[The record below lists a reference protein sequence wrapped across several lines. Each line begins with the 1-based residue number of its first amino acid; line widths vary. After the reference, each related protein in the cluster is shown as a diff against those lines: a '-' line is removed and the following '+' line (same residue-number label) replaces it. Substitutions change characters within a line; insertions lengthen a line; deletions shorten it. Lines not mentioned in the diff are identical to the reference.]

1 MVVSIATVRASC
13 QAVLQ
18 RGVQRR
24 RGVQRAGVVGAVVA
38 AVLGIAACGGS
49 SAPASSPTKL
59 LSQTFTTG
67 VSKIHSG
74 VLSLTLD
81 ADLKGLKALGGKPIS
96 VVASGP
102 FTEGGGS
109 IAFDFSATVTAG
121 STTIPLGILA
131 TGQKLYIEFGGTY
144 YALPAGSLGSGATP
158 LPASTGASGVAESVP
173 TTTGPSGAAGLL
185 SRLDIEP
192 LSWLT
197 TPKIVGSA
205 TVGGV
210 ATEHLSAQVD
220 IAKLVTDIGTLAKS
234 VGGSKASSIL
244 SGANLSELASAVSSA
259 QLDLYTGTSDHIL
272 REVRFALSF
281 TVPPAAQSALDGV
294 TAGSFTSDAQISD
307 LNSPETVTAPKSSQP
322 FSGLLSGAGR
332 LFGL

>member
-1 MVVSIATVRASC
+1 MVVSRATVRASC

-18 RGVQRR
+18 RGVQRK
-24 RGVQRAGVVGAVVA
+24 RGVQRAGVVAAVVA

-102 FTEGGGS
+102 FTESGGS
-109 IAFDFSATVTAG
+109 TAFNFSATVTAG

-131 TGQKLYIEFGGTY
+131 TGKKLYIEFGGTY
-144 YALPAGSLGSGATP
+144 YALPAGTLGSGATP
-158 LPASTGASGVAESVP
+158 LPSS
-173 TTTGPSGAAGLL
+173 TGPSGAAGLL
-185 SRLDIEP
+185 SRLGIKP

-197 TPKIVGSA
+197 APKIVGSA
-205 TVGGV
+205 NVGGV

-220 IAKLVTDIGTLAKS
+220 IAKLVTDLGTLAKS

-244 SGANLSELASAVSSA
+244 SGANLSELASAVNA
-259 QLDLYTGTSDHIL
+259 GQLDLYTGTSDHIL
-272 REVRFALSF
+272 REVRFAFSF
-281 TVPPAAQSALDGV
+281 TVPPAAQAALDGV
-294 TAGSFTSDAQISD
+294 TAGSFTIDVQISD

>member
-1 MVVSIATVRASC
+1 MVMVVSIATVRASR

-18 RGVQRR
+18 RGMQRK
-24 RGVQRAGVVGAVVA
+24 RGVQRAGIVAAVLA

-49 SAPASSPTKL
+49 GKPASSSATL

-102 FTEGGGS
+102 FTESGGLT
-109 IAFDFSATVTAG
+109 AFDFSATVTAG
-121 STTIPLGILA
+121 TTTIPLGILS
-131 TGQKLYIEFGGTY
+131 TGKKLYIEFGGTY
-144 YALPAGSLGSGATP
+144 YALPAGTVGSGATSWSS
-158 LPASTGASGVAESVP
+158 STGASG
-173 TTTGPSGAAGLL
+173 AAGLFSQL
-185 SRLDIEP
+185 GIKP
-192 LSWLT
+192 LSWLVA
-197 TPKIVGSA
+197 PKIVGSA

-220 IAKLVTDIGTLAKS
+220 IAKLVTDAGKLAKR

-244 SGANLSELASAVSSA
+244 SGANLSELASAVNSA
-259 QLDLYTGTSDHIL
+259 QLDLYTGTGDHIL
-272 REVRFALSF
+272 RELRFALSF
-281 TVPPAAQSALDGV
+281 TVPSAAQSALDGV
-294 TAGSFTSDAQISD
+294 TAGSFTIDAQISD
-307 LNSPETVTAPKSSQP
+307 LNSPETVTAPTSSQP
-322 FSGLLSGAGR
+322 LSGLLSGAGR

>member
-1 MVVSIATVRASC
+1 MVVSIATVRASR

-18 RGVQRR
+18 RGMQRR
-24 RGVQRAGVVGAVVA
+24 RGVQRMGIVAAVVA

-49 SAPASSPTKL
+49 SAPASSPTRL
-59 LSQTFTTG
+59 LSQTFTAG

-102 FTEGGGS
+102 FTDSGGS

-131 TGQKLYIEFGGTY
+131 AGKKLYIEFGGTY
-144 YALPAGSLGSGATP
+144 YAVPAGTLGSGATS
-158 LPASTGASGVAESVP
+158 LPSSTGASG
-173 TTTGPSGAAGLL
+173 AAGLFSQL
-185 SRLDIEP
+185 AIKP
-192 LSWLT
+192 LGWLT
-197 TPKIVGSA
+197 APKIVGSA

-210 ATEHLSAQVD
+210 ASEHLSAQVD
-220 IAKLVTDIGTLAKS
+220 IAKLVTDAGKLATS
-234 VGGSKASSIL
+234 VGGSEASSIL
-244 SGANLSELASAVSSA
+244 SGADLSELASAVNSA

-272 REVRFALSF
+272 RELRFALSF

-294 TAGSFTSDAQISD
+294 TAGSFTIVAELSD
-307 LNSPETVTAPKSSQP
+307 LNSPETVTAPTRSQP